1 MTRVSAV
8 ILYNEN
14 GEILICQR
22 GAGGCCEYLWEFPGG
37 KEEPKETAAECA
49 VRECRE
55 ELNIEVGALDTVGT
69 SFYSYPDRDISFT
82 FFKGKILSGEP
93 TQTVHKSIRWVT
105 PQNLSEY
112 AFCPAET
119 WILEQLKREAE

>member
-105 PQNLSEY
+105 PKNLSEL
-112 AFCPAET
+112 AFCPAYT
-119 WILEQLKREAE
+119 WILEQLKR

>member
-93 TQTVHKSIRWVT
+93 TQTVYKSIRWVT

-112 AFCPAET
+112 AFCPADT